1 MDKGSELT
9 LLQKGHT
16 DGQYT
21 YEKMDTLKKKTFVNV
36 LFNKALI

>member
-21 YEKMDTLKKKTFVNV
+21 YEKMDTLKKNLLMFYLTKH
-36 LFNKALI
+36 